1 LIRLFRRA
9 RFLVDADKR
18 GRWVAL
24 MILAAVQSLTEALGA
39 VLVFAL
45 VGLIATPSAGLDLP
59 VIGQL
64 EPARF
69 GLDEHGLLLAFGG
82 FVAVFFLLRAGLVVV
97 QSYLQNR
104 VAWSAGARL
113 SARLLEGYLSMPFAY
128 HLRRNSAEIIRNSSD
143 TVTQVIASV
152 WVPGVTLAS
161 ESFVIIALLAVMVT
175 ASPLAVGLAALL
187 FAPLLLVVA
196 KVIQPRLA
204 LLGRRSQAAT
214 ATGYQWL
221 QQSLGG
227 LRDVLVFGR
236 EEFFTRSFTASRAEL
251 SRTMFLR
258 NVLVDIPR
266 VALETVAVL
275 LIVAFLAVSVLS
287 DSTVQSTLP
296 VLGLFGYAMLR
307 LMPSLNRVVMYV
319 NHLRF
324 GSAAVDILYDELV
337 ELESASRPRETG
349 LEPLPFAREI
359 KLEGVSFEY
368 DAGAAAVLCDVNLS
382 IRKGESVGIV
392 GPTGGGKTT
401 LIDVIAGLLRPSEGR
416 VLVDGVDVSMAASRW
431 QRQLGVVPQTLFLL
445 DDTLRRNIAFGLD
458 EQDIDDGAVAAAAR
472 MAQLEEFVAALPEGL
487 ETVVGE
493 RGVRLSGGQ
502 RQRVAIARALYS
514 NPEVLI
520 FDEGTSALDT
530 ATEEEVVRALG
541 QLRGQRTMITVAH
554 RLTTVRECHR
564 ILLMESGRLV
574 DAGTYEQVRARD
586 AKLSGQT

>member
-39 VLVFAL
+39 VLVVAL
-45 VGLIATPSAGLDLP
+45 VGLITTPSAGLDLP

-458 EQDIDDGAVAAAAR
+458 EQNIDDGAVAAAAR